1 MAATRLIPLHINK
14 GKNIAQC
21 LSDRTDYAENGDKT
35 EEGKYVSSYG
45 CDPKTVDE
53 EFMLT
58 KQKYLQSSG
67 RDSERNVI
75 AYQIRQSFKP
85 GEITPKEAN
94 AIGYEL
100 ARSFT
105 KERHAFI
112 VATHTD
118 KAHIH
123 NHIIFNS
130 TSLDGQRKFRN
141 FFMSSYAIRRISDR
155 ICLEH
160 GLSIITP
167 LPFAQRKKR
176 TTYPQRESFR
186 SSICREI
193 DLLMKQHPENLQR
206 LLELLQADGYDIRY
220 GNNISVRGKNQKRY
234 VRLSSLGSGYCQEDL
249 KRILAG
255 KTAGESETEFSYLIN
270 IEDKIRQG
278 KGKGYVRW
286 AKRFNLKQ
294 ISQMMCFMKDNHI
307 QGPEDLADRTKEAA
321 EKFDELSAVLRK
333 DENRLFEIAL
343 MKKQI
348 INYARTKQ
356 VYADYRKAGYSKKFL
371 EVHRDEILIHK
382 AAKAFYEKMQGKKI
396 PKVKDLNEEYGQ
408 ILAEKRKVY
417 GEYRQAKEK
426 MKQYQIAQQI
436 ANEIMNE
443 DEKRDRDKEQQEKNA
458 ADRKEL

>member
-1 MAATRLIPLHINK
+1 
-14 GKNIAQC
+14 
-21 LSDRTDYAENGDKT
+21 
-35 EEGKYVSSYG
+35 
-45 CDPKTVDE
+45 
-53 EFMLT
+53 
-58 KQKYLQSSG
+58 
-67 RDSERNVI
+67 
-75 AYQIRQSFKP
+75 
-85 GEITPKEAN
+85 
-94 AIGYEL
+94 
-100 ARSFT
+100 
-105 KERHAFI
+105 
-112 VATHTD
+112 
-118 KAHIH
+118 
-123 NHIIFNS
+123 
-130 TSLDGQRKFRN
+130 
-141 FFMSSYAIRRISDR
+141 
-155 ICLEH
+155 
-160 GLSIITP
+160 
-167 LPFAQRKKR
+167 
-176 TTYPQRESFR
+176 
-186 SSICREI
+186 
-193 DLLMKQHPENLQR
+193 MKQHPENLQR

-220 GNNISVRGKNQKRY
+220 GKNISVRGKNQKRF
-234 VRLSSLGSGYCQEDL
+234 VRLSSLGSGYRQEDL
-249 KRILAG
+249 ERILAG
-255 KTAGESETEFSYLIN
+255 KTARESEAELSYLIN

-321 EKFDELSAVLRK
+321 EKFNEFSAVLRK
-333 DENRLFEIAL
+333 DENRLAEIAF

-396 PKVKDLNEEYGQ
+396 PKVKDLNEEYGK

-443 DEKRDRDKEQQEKNA
+443 DEKRDREKEQQEKNA